1 MNLKVYLRKILS
13 MWSVKEKY
21 ERVAKRYGD
30 GIRGPVY
37 MKWELRR
44 RGGRGNSRQSN
55 GNLGNHR
62 QSQSRQIEINPF
74 LEYYIVLKL

>member
-21 ERVAKRYGD
+21 ERVAKRYGGWD
-30 GIRGPVY
+30 KKALCTRNGSYG
-37 MKWELRR
+37 E
-44 RGGRGNSRQSN
+44 GGRGNIRQSN

-62 QSQSRQIEINPF
+62 QSQSRQIEMNPF
-74 LEYYIVLKL
+74 LEYYTLY